1 MNKGE
6 ALHNFWAQFLPA
18 YDENTVPPIDEVT
31 FPYIT
36 YETSTDNF
44 GNTLSLTGNLW
55 YRSSTMHSWRE
66 ISAKAEEIANT
77 IDNGQMYE
85 IDGGGMLITRRSPF
99 AQRMSEPSDDTIRR
113 IMIQINVE
121 FLTTN

>member
-1 MNKGE
+1 MNKDQ
-6 ALHNFWAQFLPA
+6 ALYNFWAQFLPS

-31 FPYIT
+31 FPYLT
-36 YETSTDNF
+36 YESATDNF
-44 GNTLSLTGNLW
+44 GNILSLSASLW
-55 YRSSTMHSWRE
+55 YRTMSWVGISS
-66 ISAKAEEIANT
+66 KADQIAETIANGY
-77 IDNGQMYE
+77 IMP